1 MNKYSADE
9 LFKIAYDHLQK
20 KEFEK
25 STQLFEK
32 LLNDYPDNLSILR
45 NLSHSYAFS
54 GAFKKA
60 EECIKKIIKNK
71 PDEAFAYQFLASVL
85 KNQDKIKEM
94 EEIIDEG
101 LEKNLINKKWEL
113 QKKLLSPL
121 IAKDKKEIDDY
132 RERIEKGLEEILSSE
147 IKLDYDNDQII
158 SPPLFELTYTDKDNL
173 EINKK
178 MVKALK
184 KIYQPLN
191 HKISINQKLN
201 DKIKIGFVSEFFT
214 DHTIG
219 KLFKN
224 LIFSIDLKFFDI
236 VVYHSN
242 KTKKGKIF
250 EEFQNKN
257 KKGFKN
263 EVLPKKL
270 IDKIKIIEKER
281 FDVLFYPDIGM
292 SIEFYFLSLIRLAKY
307 QIMSWGHPETT
318 GSESIDF
325 FLCSKNLILE
335 KSEKF
340 YSEKFLIIDKLPMIY
355 NKPVIENKL
364 DDKDILKKN
373 IYSCPQTL
381 FKFHPDFDDYLFDIL
396 KKDKKGI
403 LYLLKDTHKVYYLKL
418 LERFKKNKN
427 FDSDRV
433 IFLDP
438 LNLNQF
444 INHLGTSSVLLD
456 PIYFGSGN
464 SFHESMFYG
473 TQTVTCPTK
482 YIKSRIVSAA
492 YIQME
497 VENPPI
503 VKDKNDYVGKA
514 VEIAND
520 ENILDKKRYYQ
531 QAANEK
537 LFNTEDVGEKFNSIL
552 KKLF

>member
-20 KEFEK
+20 KEFKK
-25 STQLFEK
+25 SYQLFEK
-32 LLNDYPDNLSILR
+32 LLKVYPDNLSLLR
-45 NLSHSYAFS
+45 NISHAYAFS
-54 GAFKKA
+54 GDFEKA
-60 EECIKKIIKNK
+60 EENIKKIIKIK
-71 PDEAFAYQFLASVL
+71 PDEPFAYQFLASIL
-85 KNQDKIKEM
+85 KNQDKIEEM
-94 EEIIDEG
+94 IEIINEG

-113 QKKLLSPL
+113 QKRLLSPL
-121 IAKDKKEIDDY
+121 IAKDKKEIENY
-132 RERIEKGLEEILSSE
+132 RKKINKGLDEIISSD
-147 IKLDYDNDQII
+147 IKLDYDNDQIV
-158 SPPLFELTYTDKDNL
+158 SPPFFELTYTDKDNL

-178 MVKALK
+178 IVKALK

-191 HKISINQKLN
+191 HKISISHKAN
-201 DKIKIGFVSEFFT
+201 DKIKIGFISEFFT

-224 LIFSIDLKFFDI
+224 LIFSLDLKFFD
-236 VVYHSN
+236 VVIYHSN

-250 EEFQNKN
+250 DEFQNRT

-263 EVLPKKL
+263 EMLPNKL
-270 IDKIKIIEKER
+270 INKIKIIENEK
-281 FDVLFYPDIGM
+281 FDILFYPDIGM

-335 KSEKF
+335 NSKKL
-340 YSEKFLIIDKLPMIY
+340 YSEKFLILDKLPMIY
-355 NKPVIENKL
+355 NKPVIQNKL
-364 DDKDILKKN
+364 DDKDISKKN

-381 FKFHPDFDDYLFDIL
+381 FKFHPDFDDYLFNIL
-396 KKDKKGI
+396 KKDKKAI
-403 LYLLKDTHKVYYLKL
+403 LYLLKDTNKVYYLKL

-438 LNLNQF
+438 LNFNQF

-473 TQTVTCPTK
+473 TQTVTCPSD

-497 VENPPI
+497 VKNPPI
-503 VKDKNDYVGKA
+503 VKNRNDYISKA

-520 ENILDKKRYYQ
+520 KNLLEKKKYYQ
-531 QAANEK
+531 KAANEK
-537 LFNTEDVGEKFNSIL
+537 LFNTIDVGENFNSIL